1 MLYSQSLLFKFPF
14 PSNLK
19 VSIARVFL
27 LPPYP
32 ARQPGKIG
40 LCLDSSGGLGRH
52 LAWTVTKGSSSTL
65 LFKGRSDWLQ
75 EASRPQEIV
84 QAGSGRAPSR
94 ARSCRHVLHSPLGP
108 LYLFQLLPAA
118 WSRRGARGWEGGGWR
133 QRLWRMCLGRKLVRG
148 LGSVSL
154 RPSEGC

>member
-1 MLYSQSLLFKFPF
+1 MLYSQSLLFKSPF

-19 VSIARVFL
+19 VSIARVLL

-40 LCLDSSGGLGRH
+40 LCLDSSGGLERY
-52 LAWTVTKGSSSTL
+52 LAWPCTKAL
-65 LFKGRSDWLQ
+65 LFKSRSDWLQ
-75 EASRPQEIV
+75 ETSRPQEIV
-84 QAGSGRAPSR
+84 QAGRGPAPSR
-94 ARSCRHVLHSPLGP
+94 ARSCRHVLHSPLSP
-108 LYLFQLLPAA
+108 LLSFPAP
-118 WSRRGARGWEGGGWR
+118 SCCLVPPRSLGGR

-148 LGSVSL
+148 LGSVCR